1 MAAAVPNVLF
11 SADLPQKSNYIIYG
25 FVSAWSR
32 MRGSE
37 MDEEEE
43 AETYDDFNCE

>member
-1 MAAAVPNVLF
+1 
-11 SADLPQKSNYIIYG
+11 
-25 FVSAWSR
+25 

-43 AETYDDFNCE
+43 AETYDDFNCEWYFRGRSRACSRVPVVVALKF